1 MTGET
6 LFAKELK
13 KDWADVQ
20 AWRATH
26 VGMWAWL
33 LQRVSAILLVVLLA
47 IHISYPYR
55 LLTQF
60 LLLMTAVFHAGLG
73 IRVMVLDLGI
83 GIKYQKALFWL
94 LTLLGVLTFA
104 LLWKYRV

>member
-1 MTGET
+1 MKYLNG
-6 LFAKELK
+6 KGMELK
-13 KDWADVQ
+13 RDITSFQ
-20 AWRATH
+20 AWRLTYT
-26 VGMWAWL
+26 GMWAWL
-33 LQRVSAILLVVLLA
+33 LQRVSAILLVILLA

-60 LLLMTAVFHAGLG
+60 LLLMTAVFHAVLG

-83 GIKYQKALFWL
+83 GVKYQKALFGL

-104 LLWKYRV
+104 LLWKYRA